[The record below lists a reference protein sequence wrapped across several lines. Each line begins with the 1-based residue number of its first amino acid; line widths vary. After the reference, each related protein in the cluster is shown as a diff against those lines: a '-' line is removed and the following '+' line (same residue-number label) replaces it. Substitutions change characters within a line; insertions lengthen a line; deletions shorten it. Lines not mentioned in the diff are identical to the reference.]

1 MDTILMMTY
10 PLSVQVFTSI
20 AKDVMQRLQQ
30 EQADQQQTASPS
42 TLKLTSNLD
51 NAKQRKKKGCC
62 DTA

>member
-1 MDTILMMTY
+1 MTS
-10 PLSVQVFTSI
+10 PVQVFTSI

-51 NAKQRKKKGCC
+51 KAKQRKKKGCC